1 MTAKHR
7 RQRLVS
13 QEAEDTGQVTS
24 MEAFSCPKE
33 GCVRVFQRFSSLER
47 HLSFERCSK
56 SLERQSL
63 LDLAKTQYA
72 SRLEEGVGKMPTLTS
87 REPLDSGE
95 TVSNVE
101 EGWALK
107 ETKKSYRFNEAQK
120 AYLEAK
126 FSIGQTTGRKLDGE
140 TVAREMRRSIGPDG
154 NRLFRVSEFLT
165 AQQVSSFFSRLA
177 AKSRNNI
184 PMDDDIRA
192 SEEETNFY
200 TARQDILSHL
210 QLEHPIVYDQYDIC
224 TEVSKG
230 TLKNLKLGLLQSLC
244 ESFELETPAKRVR
257 SKALYVSLLEQMV
270 SSCSCSASS
279 EK

>member
-1 MTAKHR
+1 MTTNTR
-7 RQRLVS
+7 REKQVS
-13 QEAEDTGQVTS
+13 QEAEDTVHATS
-24 MEAFSCPKE
+24 IEAFSCPQE

-72 SRLEEGVGKMPTLTS
+72 SLLEEGVGKMPTLKS
-87 REPLDSGE
+87 REPLESA
-95 TVSNVE
+95 VSNVE

-107 ETKKSYRFNEAQK
+107 ETKKSYRFNEEQK

-126 FSIGQTTGRKLDGE
+126 FTIGQTTGKKLDGE

-154 NRLFRVSEFLT
+154 KRLFRVSEFLT

-177 AKSRNNI
+177 AKSRSAS

-192 SEEETNFY
+192 REEEANFD
-200 TARQDILSHL
+200 TARQDILSYI
-210 QLEHPIVYDQYDIC
+210 QLEHPIVHDQYNIC
-224 TEVSKG
+224 AMARKG
-230 TLKNLKLGLLQSLC
+230 TLKKLKLGLLQSLC
-244 ESFELETPAKRVR
+244 ETFALETPAEKVR
-257 SKALYVSLLEQMV
+257 SKAPYLSLLEKMV
-270 SSCSCSASS
+270 SSCSCSGVSD
-279 EK
+279 